1 MNEKTAK
8 LTNFEYMNY
17 VHDSPSNWLILRE
30 ERSLKDSIWRWSSPE
45 LLEERI
51 PSFKSDLF
59 SFCCVIWEIYHR
71 SVPWLNLTQKQVKE
85 NYRNGETLD
94 VTSSNLMK
102 VLKTQLTS
110 GLIPS
115 EQQRNIDL
123 EELRMTLIKE
133 SVKTF
138 VERGTDSP
146 TDLIPDNSED
156 PLKDN
161 PHFTANLVFDED
173 EISNEMAP
181 EFETTVINSRRP
193 SAFVLPKI
201 VFTEE
206 NKNKS
211 AADVNDSTDA
221 DDNDRK
227 NNEESP
233 NNHSCQSL
241 RSDVVS
247 MTSDDIT
254 KKKPVTVQESN
265 DKDIAVS
272 EGTHRANPVLPK
284 KNSSKMGSVRQL
296 IKVFEGL

>member
-1 MNEKTAK
+1 M
-8 LTNFEYMNY
+8 
-17 VHDSPSNWLILRE
+17 
-30 ERSLKDSIWRWSSPE
+30 
-45 LLEERI
+45 
-51 PSFKSDLF
+51 
-59 SFCCVIWEIYHR
+59 
-71 SVPWLNLTQKQVKE
+71 KE

-123 EELRMTLIKE
+123 EELRMTLVKE

-161 PHFTANLVFDED
+161 PHFTANLVFDAD
-173 EISNEMAP
+173 EASNEMTP

-193 SAFVLPKI
+193 STFVMPKI

-211 AADVNDSTDA
+211 AADVNDSTEKGV

-233 NNHSCQSL
+233 NNHSCQNLS
-241 RSDVVS
+241 SGVVG

-254 KKKPVTVQESN
+254 KKGPVTVQESN

-284 KNSSKMGSVRQL
+284 KNSSKVGSVRQL